1 MAVSEYILSAID
13 IRNEKKMVWQMPV
26 GSVTMDIIV
35 HFTMKESEMLV
46 DNSYPSVVGPVY
58 IFYAEWNSI

>member
-1 MAVSEYILSAID
+1 
-13 IRNEKKMVWQMPV
+13 MVWQMPV

-58 IFYAEWNSI
+58 IFHAEWNSI